1 MPCVLDYRQMSIIP
15 QMPVT
20 APHYLEK
27 KLTSKMDVHSI
38 QSMLRDQP
46 LQSVSQFQRKNP
58 IMLSPDYQSWL
69 HCNSTALAII
79 IEWLIQSKPSTYR
92 KG

>member
-1 MPCVLDYRQMSIIP
+1 
-15 QMPVT
+15 MPVT